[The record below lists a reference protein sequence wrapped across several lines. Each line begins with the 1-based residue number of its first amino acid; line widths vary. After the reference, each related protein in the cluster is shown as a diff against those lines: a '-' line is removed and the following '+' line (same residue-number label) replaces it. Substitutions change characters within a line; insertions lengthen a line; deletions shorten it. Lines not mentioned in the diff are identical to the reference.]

1 MILEMTRPAQ
11 GGLRQERKLEASAN
25 NLANVDTTG
34 FKKDVISFDRMFKA
48 RFNTDFAQGNIRTT
62 GNPLDFAIA
71 GRGFFKVQTPR
82 GVEYTRNGT
91 FSLNADKVLVD
102 QQGDPVIG
110 KNGPITIDGE
120 QVDVNEKGEI
130 YVDGNLVDSL
140 DVVDFSDLTKLE
152 KKGKNNFS
160 YKGNAADEIVPDHM
174 IIKQRAIEGSNVNT
188 VDEMVNMIDHN
199 RMYEVFQKMMLTFDE
214 INGKAVNDLGRLR

>member
-48 RFNTDFAQGNIRTT
+48 QFNTDFSQGGIRST
-62 GNPLDFAIA
+62 GSPLDLAIA
-71 GRGFFKVQTPR
+71 GRGFFKVQTSS
-82 GVEYTRNGT
+82 GVNYTRNGD
-91 FSLNADKVLVD
+91 FSLNADKILVD
-102 QQGDPVIG
+102 QNGAPVLG

-120 QVDVNEKGEI
+120 QVDINEAGEV
-130 YVDGNLVDSL
+130 YVDGNLIDSL
-140 DVVDFSDLTKLE
+140 DVVDFDNLRNLE
-152 KKGKNNFS
+152 KQGLNDFV
-160 YKGNAADEIVPDHM
+160 YKGNPSDEKLPEHIS
-174 IIKQRAIEGSNVNT
+174 IKQSAIEGSNVKT
-188 VDEMVNMIDHN
+188 VDEMVNMIDLN

-214 INGKAVNDLGRLR
+214 IDGKAINDLGILR

>member
-48 RFNTDFAQGNIRTT
+48 QFNTDFSQGSIRST
-62 GNPLDFAIA
+62 GSPLDLAIA
-71 GRGFFKVQTPR
+71 GRGFFKVQTSS
-82 GVEYTRNGT
+82 GVNYTRNGV
-91 FSLNADKVLVD
+91 FSLNADKILVD
-102 QQGDPVIG
+102 QNGDPVLG
-110 KNGPITIDGE
+110 KNGSITIDGE
-120 QVDVNEKGEI
+120 QVDINEAGEV
-130 YVDGNLVDSL
+130 YVDGNIIDSL
-140 DVVDFSDLTKLE
+140 DVVDFDNLRKLE
-152 KKGKNNFS
+152 KKGLNNFV
-160 YKGNAADEIVPDHM
+160 YKGNPSDEKLPEHFS
-174 IIKQRAIEGSNVNT
+174 IKQSAIEGSNVKT

-214 INGKAVNDLGRLR
+214 IDGKAINDLGILR

>member
-48 RFNTDFAQGNIRTT
+48 QFNTDFSQGSIRST
-62 GNPLDFAIA
+62 GSPLDLAIA
-71 GRGFFKVQTPR
+71 GRGFFKVQTSS
-82 GVEYTRNGT
+82 GVNYTRNGI
-91 FSLNADKVLVD
+91 FSLNANKILVD
-102 QQGDPVIG
+102 QNGDPVLG
-110 KNGPITIDGE
+110 KNGPIKIDGE
-120 QVDVNEKGEI
+120 QVDINEKGEV
-130 YVDGNLVDSL
+130 YVDGNIVDSL
-140 DVVDFSDLTKLE
+140 DIADFNNLRKLE
-152 KKGKNNFS
+152 KKGLNNFV
-160 YKGNAADEIVPDHM
+160 YKGNPSDEKIPEHFS
-174 IIKQRAIEGSNVNT
+174 IKQRAIEESNVKT

-214 INGKAVNDLGRLR
+214 IDGKAINDLGILR

>member
-48 RFNTDFAQGNIRTT
+48 QLNTDFAQGSIRTT
-62 GNPLDFAIA
+62 GNPLDLAIA
-71 GRGFFKVQTPR
+71 GRGFFKVKTPS
-82 GVEYTRNGT
+82 GVNYTRNGV
-91 FSLNADKVLVD
+91 FSLNADKILVD
-102 QQGDPVIG
+102 QNGNPVLG
-110 KNGPITIDGE
+110 KNGSITIDGE
-120 QVDVNEKGEI
+120 QVDINENGDI
-130 YVDGNLVDSL
+130 YVDGNQIDSL
-140 DVVDFSDLTKLE
+140 DIVDFDNLRNLE
-152 KKGKNNFS
+152 KKGLNNFS
-160 YKGNAADEIVPDHM
+160 YKGSISDEKVPDHFS
-174 IIKQRAIEGSNVNT
+174 IKQRAIEGSNVTT

-214 INGKAVNDLGRLR
+214 IDGKAINDMGLLR